1 MKQFNGYA
9 NAKKIA
15 QSSGGAKL
23 PKGAYVAKILGVK
36 YKEGENGNSDQI
48 IVQFDITEGE
58 YAGFFKKAFDASTAE
73 DKKYKGQTSVW
84 VPKDDGTEQDGW
96 TKTAFARWT
105 NSLEESNSD
114 YHWDWDEKKW
124 KDKAIGL
131 VFGEVGTV
139 IEGKE
144 VVYTAVDHPE
154 PVANIKSGDFRE
166 AKFKARNGY
175 TGKGTTA
182 NNGSTSASG
191 NFMSIPDDIDEELP
205 FN

>member
-1 MKQFNGYA
+1 MKPTYKDCEP
-9 NAKKIA
+9 KKT
-15 QSSGGAKL
+15 GGFIEL
-23 PKGAYVAKILGVK
+23 PPVGAYVAEIQAVRVVEQNDRDVIELFM
-36 YKEGENGNSDQI
+36 E
-48 IVQFDITEGE
+48 ITEGE
-58 YAGFFKKAFDASTAE
+58 YANRFHEVYE
-73 DKKYKGQTSVW
+73 DQKERFGDSAKYKGIFKLTPPV
-84 VPKDDGTEQDGW
+84 DGDEDWRKRTFEGNLWCVQQ
-96 TKTAFARWT
+96 
-105 NSLEESNSD
+105 SNSG
-114 YHWDWDEKKW
+114 YAWDWDEKKW

-182 NNGSTSASG
+182 NNESTSASG
-191 NFMSIPDDIDEELP
+191 NFMNIPDDLDDELP